1 MSQSCVSI
9 FSPSISPLSI
19 NRDVCLGMFHSFK
32 SLVSTNASSLL
43 LSTKPKQGKNK
54 RLTKSKKGG
63 KKKAVDP
70 FLKKEWYKLVAPSI
84 FAEKNCGKT
93 IITKTAGTKIASDY
107 LKGRVVELSLADLN
121 NNEAMSYRKIKL
133 CVEDVQGY
141 NCLLNFHGMD
151 MTRDKL
157 CSLIKKKQS
166 IIEANVDCRT
176 TDGYIVRMFCIAFT
190 KKQDDQLKETC
201 YAKSAKMKQIRAKMV
216 ATMSGLAGK
225 GDLKTLVKALIA
237 GTTGE
242 EIEREASSIFPIKD
256 CYIRK
261 VKVIKKPKFD
271 VTALMEWHN
280 DDGQD
285 VGANV
290 APAVASENVA
300 GAGGRL

>member
-1 MSQSCVSI
+1 MAI
-9 FSPSISPLSI
+9 
-19 NRDVCLGMFHSFK
+19 
-32 SLVSTNASSLL
+32 
-43 LSTKPKQGKNK
+43 GKNK

-63 KKKAVDP
+63 KKKAIDP
-70 FLKKEWYKLVAPSI
+70 FLKKEWYKLIAPSI
-84 FAEKNCGKT
+84 FAKKECGKT
-93 IITKTAGTKIASDY
+93 IITKTQGTKIASDG

-121 NNEAMSYRKIKL
+121 DNEAMAYRKIKL

-166 IIEANVDCRT
+166 IIEANVDART
-176 TDGYIVRMFCIAFT
+176 TDGYIVRLFCIAFT

-201 YAKSAKMKQIRAKMV
+201 YAKSAKVRSIRTKMIN
-216 ATMSGLAGK
+216 AMSTLAGK

-242 EIEREASSIFPIKD
+242 EIEKEASSIFPIKD

-280 DDGQD
+280 DEGQD
-285 VGANV
+285 VGQNV
-290 APAVASENVA
+290 APAIPEETVA
-300 GAGGRL
+300 GSGGRL